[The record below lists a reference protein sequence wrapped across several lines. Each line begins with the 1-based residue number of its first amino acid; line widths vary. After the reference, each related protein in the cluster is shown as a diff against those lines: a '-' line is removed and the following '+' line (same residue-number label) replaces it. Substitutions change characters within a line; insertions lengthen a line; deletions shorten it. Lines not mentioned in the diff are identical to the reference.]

1 MVLVSSPMKRKQVN
15 KYLEY
20 LREYFEIVYHED
32 KGDRSENG
40 MSVFDS
46 SIPENYELLKVMPIQ
61 DYNPFKGKDVTFGL
75 VFRPSIKKINV
86 EKTVNK

>member
-1 MVLVSSPMKRKQVN
+1 
-15 KYLEY
+15 
-20 LREYFEIVYHED
+20 
-32 KGDRSENG
+32 

-46 SIPENYELLKVMPIQ
+46 PIPENYELLKVIPIQ

-75 VFRPSIKKINV
+75 VFRPSIKDINV